1 MSVVVRLLQTQ
12 LERDPRKK
20 DVVVNALYPATY
32 HNKIADPDGVEL
44 YDNEEGAR
52 FVHYMTTVTASE
64 YGGVFPR
71 GCIIWNCSDLLD
83 NCDNTLKFN
92 NKFKA
97 MGY

>member
-12 LERDPRKK
+12 LDRDPRKK